1 MSEPEHRDFEGEKRE
16 SRSGGREVQPRLD
29 LSERRAEARRVESP
43 EGGEPEHRD
52 FEGGYDPAALRLRN
66 RARLLGA
73 FIALAS
79 VLPYEVVGETP
90 QFIWDLAG
98 ELSLAGL
105 LAYLAPGIAG
115 LVIIIAG
122 FTIQRPLT
130 LAVAV
135 LAALTTATIMVQLGA
150 DAAAWDIMPLPES
163 LGRRPG
169 IPMAVLALTAAGA
182 GLTFREHSR
191 RLGQGMLIGA
201 VALAALFYLIP
212 ARGEAPMDIVVR
224 AFSSWD
230 DVPDW
235 RFQVGFIIIGVLV
248 LWPALVAV
256 GSLFHLVVPAGDD
269 QPVASIVAR
278 YGLPLLLIMFIMR
291 GVTGAGWN
299 TFHGLGFALF
309 LAGLVS
315 VLASAVEVLAAGYL
329 APDPDQPTARPS
341 RKALAVI
348 GGVAG
353 AALIAQAVLS
363 LPPPKG
369 VEWDLKPQT
378 AEADAVFD
386 GAMTTWNRARLRWD
400 RAARG
405 SAGRE
410 ALLAVKNAAR
420 ALVAEAREIDAG
432 LADALERF
440 TRESRTLGLAGRKWF
455 RLIGEV
461 NTAIRAAGLP
471 YYLDP
476 SVITFRRAEGRRR
489 HFRMRTFVVESV
501 SRYDVDGDAFATLRV
516 RRLGG
521 GRSDGSLLGFSRD
534 MQRFALVLL
543 PELESFRDT
552 LRDGAAADPPTC
564 QPDKDDTG
572 ALFDAVSGG
581 QAGVFCGQ
589 LLARVV
595 EALGD
600 TIDAQAAAVVD
611 RHELQHQIDGPDL
624 PIAGRVRARFSR
636 RGEDWRKRVNR
647 EFSSYIA
654 QMTAPDAEPHLG
666 VVHLA
671 RLAIGETARRVYPA
685 TALLVLEAMT
695 GHAIIEDD
703 GRNVD
708 RAELA
713 QAISALSGMR
723 PEAIRAKA
731 AATWAHEFGSDLPPI
746 KVLPVSLPQ

>member
-1 MSEPEHRDFEGEKRE
+1 MSAPAADLEDGLEDG
-16 SRSGGREVQPRLD
+16 LD
-29 LSERRAEARRVESP
+29 GL
-43 EGGEPEHRD
+43 D
-52 FEGGYDPAALRLRN
+52 YDPSALRLRT
-66 RARLLGA
+66 RARVLGA
-73 FIALAS
+73 FIALAT
-79 VLPYEVVGETP
+79 VLPYEVVGQTP

-98 ELSLAGL
+98 ELGMAGL

-135 LAALTTATIMVQLGA
+135 LAALATATIMVQLGA

-163 LGRRPG
+163 LGRRPAF
-169 IPMAVLALTAAGA
+169 PMAILALTAAGA
-182 GLTFREHSR
+182 SLTFREHSR
-191 RLGQGMLIGA
+191 RLGQGMLIAA

-212 ARGEAPMDIVVR
+212 ARGEAPVDLVVR

-248 LWPALVAV
+248 LWPALVAI

-291 GVTGAGWN
+291 GVSGSGWS

-315 VLASAVEVLAAGYL
+315 VLASAVEVLAAGIL
-329 APDPDQPTARPS
+329 APDPEQPPARPS
-341 RKALAVI
+341 RRALAII
-348 GGVAG
+348 GGVTAG
-353 AALIAQAVLS
+353 VLIAQTVLA

-369 VEWDLKPQT
+369 VEWTLKPQT
-378 AEADAVFD
+378 SEADQVFD
-386 GAMTTWNRARLRWD
+386 GAMTTWNRARLNWD
-400 RAARG
+400 RTARG

-410 ALLAVKNAAR
+410 ALLAVKHAAR
-420 ALVAEAREIDAG
+420 TLVEDARGIDAG

-461 NTAIRAAGLP
+461 NTAIREAGLP

-476 SVITFRRAEGRRR
+476 SVIKFTRSADRRR
-489 HFRMRTFVVESV
+489 HFRMRTFVVEAV
-501 SRYDVDGDAFATLRV
+501 RRYDVDGDQYATLRV

-534 MQRFALVLL
+534 LQRFAIVLM
-543 PELESFRDT
+543 PEVESFRDT

-572 ALFDAVSGG
+572 TLFDAVSGG
-581 QAGVFCGQ
+581 QAGVLCGQ

-595 EALGD
+595 ETLGD
-600 TIDAQAAAVVD
+600 DIDAQAAAVVD

-624 PIAGRVRARFSR
+624 PTAGRVRQRFGG

-654 QMTAPDAEPHLG
+654 QMTASDADPHLG

-671 RLAIGETARRVYPA
+671 RLAIGETGRRVYPA

-695 GHAIIEDD
+695 GHLIMEDD
-703 GRNVD
+703 GRAVD
-708 RAELA
+708 RDQLA
-713 QAISALSGMR
+713 QAISALSGMTA
-723 PEAIRAKA
+723 EAIRAKA
-731 AATWAHEFGSDLPPI
+731 AATWADEFGGDLPPI
-746 KVLPVSLPQ
+746 TTAPVSP